1 MSDLN
6 ICLRITERREEAP
19 DCLSLFFEKPRSF
32 TYAPGDWMD
41 IRFPTPEF
49 PVGRTYSFASS
60 PTEPD
65 LRITFKKG
73 VSSFKKRLE
82 NVRPGETM
90 LITQYGSN
98 GFVFDRQH
106 ASVFIAGGV
115 GITPFRSMLKEL
127 VDTDTHVPIEL
138 VYQNRTADFP
148 FRAEFD
154 EWTRTYL
161 SLTTH
166 YLATETEGRL
176 TRATLQRLLPGI
188 ASQQPM
194 TYVAGPPGM
203 VDKAAALLR
212 ELGIDN
218 DDIKT
223 DRFDGY

>member
-1 MSDLN
+1 
-6 ICLRITERREEAP
+6 
-19 DCLSLFFEKPRSF
+19 
-32 TYAPGDWMD
+32 MD

-73 VSSFKKRLE
+73 VSPFKKRLE
-82 NVRPGETM
+82 NARPGETM

-98 GFVFDRQH
+98 GFVFDRRH

-127 VDTDTHVPIEL
+127 VDTDTHLPIEL

-148 FRAEFD
+148 FRAELD
-154 EWTRTYL
+154 EWARTYL

-176 TRATLQRLLPGI
+176 TRAALLRLLPGI
-188 ASQQPM
+188 TSQEPM

-212 ELGIDN
+212 ALGIDN